1 MRRYASAHKPLCG
14 WRPHIPY
21 LGTAFTEIILVNFLK
36 RLFGSGST
44 RRITLSNPLI
54 IRSPR
59 LGLLNLMGSSAEAI
73 LKEDK
78 AALSSLFSSI
88 EQRESNPPACDVLL
102 IYAHLEKDGHF
113 ANHSEGLRDLIRK
126 SNASIVIVASENDS
140 QSYIAAGKRTGYGQ
154 ANLIMTLERK
164 TTAFTSFFSQL
175 FEMMYKG
182 KSMLV
187 AWVELAP
194 QIPGATHDNC
204 PETIFSAEIS
214 HITFERA

>member
-1 MRRYASAHKPLCG
+1 
-14 WRPHIPY
+14 
-21 LGTAFTEIILVNFLK
+21 LGTSFDEIILVNFLK
-36 RLFGSGST
+36 GLFGSGST

-88 EQRESNPPACDVLL
+88 EHSDLNPPACDVLL
-102 IYAHLEKDGHF
+102 IYGHIEKDGHF
-113 ANHSEGLRDLIRK
+113 ANYSERLRDIIRK
-126 SNASIVIVASENDS
+126 SNAPIVIVASENDT
-140 QSYIAAGKRTGYGQ
+140 QNYIAAGKRTGYGQ

-214 HITFERA
+214 HIIFERA

>member
-1 MRRYASAHKPLCG
+1 M
-14 WRPHIPY
+14 
-21 LGTAFTEIILVNFLK
+21 NFLK

-88 EQRESNPPACDVLL
+88 EQHESNPPACDVLL